1 MSPFQLLSR
10 YRWHLVSALVALFV
24 VLLAVRLWR
33 GPGVAMESVLR
44 RDIVQTVVASG
55 HVENP
60 HRVDV
65 GASITGTVAR
75 IPVDEGQT
83 VRAGQV
89 LIELESSELRATAL
103 QAQMAVA
110 QAEARLRQLTEVQ
123 GPVAEQTERQ
133 ARANLDN
140 ARATMQRDHDLFK
153 QNFIGAATL
162 DDARKALDT
171 ADAQWRASVKQL
183 ETTRS
188 NGSDYAVA
196 QTNLAEA
203 RANADV
209 AQARAR
215 YATIAAP
222 SAGVLI
228 ARNVEVGDVVQ
239 PGKALMTLSPSGKS
253 QLLVSIDEKNLSL
266 VALGQKAL
274 VSADAFPQ
282 QKFEAVV
289 AYINPGVNAQT
300 GGVDVKLDVPQ
311 APAQLQQDMTVSV
324 DIAVARQDQ
333 ALVLSSALVH
343 DLGSGTPWVLQA
355 KDGVAQKVPLQL
367 GLHSGNW
374 VEVRQGLQEGDQ
386 VLPATPDMVPG
397 MRVHAAAH
405 P

>member
-140 ARATMQRDHDLFK
+140 ARATMQRDQDLFK

>member
-140 ARATMQRDHDLFK
+140 ARATMQRDQDLFK

-171 ADAQWRASVKQL
+171 ADAQWHASVKQL

>member
-140 ARATMQRDHDLFK
+140 ARATMQRDQDLFK

-343 DLGSGTPWVLQA
+343 DLVSGTPWVLQA

>member
-343 DLGSGTPWVLQA
+343 DLVSGTPWVLQA